1 MKPCANVPLSLWG
14 HMLWDTHL
22 MSPLCYGSFLPYLSS
37 LHPCFPRSFQ
47 LCVFV
52 LFFPSFLSFSKFI
65 SSTTTPPP
73 PPPSV
78 TGHLQLL
85 RTWQVGVLGSTFLT
99 SSPVIL
105 VPIQWE
111 LFFDAHI
118 QSCPL
123 PFQGFCTFLSCPAA

>member
-65 SSTTTPPP
+65 SSTTPPP
-73 PPPSV
+73 PTSQCDWAPTAAQDLAGGGS
-78 TGHLQLL
+78 GLYLSNQLSSDSG
-85 RTWQVGVLGSTFLT
+85 TNPVGALL
-99 SSPVIL
+99 
-105 VPIQWE
+105 
-111 LFFDAHI
+111 
-118 QSCPL
+118 
-123 PFQGFCTFLSCPAA
+123 